1 MNIRAVAAE
10 VIFSVVDKGESLSS
24 ALPAG
29 QKKIALRDGALLQ
42 EICYGVL
49 RWLPRLE
56 AIVAQL
62 MDKPL
67 TGKQRVA
74 HHLLLVGIYQL
85 SFMRIP
91 AHAAVTETVDAVTT
105 LKTPQLRALIH
116 AVLRSYQR
124 QSEQLEQNALSKD
137 AGKYCHPGWLLKAL
151 QNTYPDQWQAIV
163 EANHQR
169 APMWLRV
176 NRAHH
181 SAASYQQ
188 LLAEHDIESLPH
200 PTAPDALQL
209 LRPTDVAKLPGFADG
224 FCSVQDAAAQLAVE
238 YLAPQANELILDCC
252 AAPGGKTCHILEREP
267 QAKVVAVDIEPSRIL
282 RIHDNLNRL
291 SLQAEVICGDA
302 SNPDN
307 WWQGAM
313 FDKILLDA
321 PCSATGVIRRHP
333 DIKWLR
339 KAPDIEQLAILQGQI
354 LSNLW
359 EKLKSGGT
367 LVYATCSIMAQENQQ
382 QITDFLNKNK
392 NAILQTG
399 TLDSPGRQILPGEQN
414 MDGFYY
420 AVLCKA

>member
-1 MNIRAVAAE
+1 
-10 VIFSVVDKGESLSS
+10 
-24 ALPAG
+24 
-29 QKKIALRDGALLQ
+29 
-42 EICYGVL
+42 
-49 RWLPRLE
+49 
-56 AIVAQL
+56 
-62 MDKPL
+62 
-67 TGKQRVA
+67 
-74 HHLLLVGIYQL
+74 
-85 SFMRIP
+85 
-91 AHAAVTETVDAVTT
+91 
-105 LKTPQLRALIH
+105 
-116 AVLRSYQR
+116 
-124 QSEQLEQNALSKD
+124 
-137 AGKYCHPGWLLKAL
+137 
-151 QNTYPDQWQAIV
+151 
-163 EANHQR
+163 
-169 APMWLRV
+169 
-176 NRAHH
+176 
-181 SAASYQQ
+181 

-200 PTAPDALQL
+200 PTAQDALQL

-238 YLAPQANELILDCC
+238 YLAPQTNELILDCC

-302 SNPDN
+302 SNPDS